1 MSVRCSTYSTS
12 EQNACVLTPLGI
24 KNNTKKFG
32 NLCLFQG
39 RLINNN
45 NNNNNNNLYL
55 YSAISTKKPIA
66 LNNGYY
72 IQNIKINLDKK
83 ERNINIY
90 SNLKYNII

>member
-1 MSVRCSTYSTS
+1 MSFLDTESH
-12 EQNACVLTPLGI
+12 
-24 KNNTKKFG
+24 
-32 NLCLFQG
+32 LFQVWFVLHTG
-39 RLINNN
+39 YTNGAGTGHGENS